1 MEQLTSKLNI
11 CTWILF
17 VFGIYGLAT
26 ASDVTPHQSKL
37 ADTPYGVIHLN
48 NDKGHEKCTLP
59 IPETYK
65 AFDFEDPKEPCENN
79 MVSTFW
85 LENVPSATKI
95 NLYEDRTCSD
105 AVGTGNFFFKLKTV
119 KQPTD
124 WTTPGGPVLQ
134 SVEGL
139 RHAKPGDL
147 LAKKNTRIE
156 EAFVGAYYENRN
168 LNERISCVSI
178 ERSQP
183 VN

>member
-1 MEQLTSKLNI
+1 MNQPQSTTNLFI
-11 CTWILF
+11 WMILLSTCNF
-17 VFGIYGLAT
+17 AIA
-26 ASDVTPHQSKL
+26 ASIAPERNDF

-48 NDKGHEKCTLP
+48 NDKGEEKCTLP

-65 AFDFEDPKEPCENN
+65 EFNFENSNEYCENN

-85 LENVPSATKI
+85 LENVPSATRI

-105 AVGTGNFFFKLKTV
+105 AIGSGNFFFKLKTV

-124 WTTPGGPVLQ
+124 WTTPGGPTLQ
-134 SVEGL
+134 SVDGL
-139 RHAKPGDL
+139 RHSKQGDL
-147 LAKKNTRIE
+147 LANKNTRIE
-156 EAFVGAYYENRN
+156 AAFVGAYYENKN